1 MSFKILDRYILK
13 NFLGTFVMTE
23 LIILVLAIVVD
34 MSEKIDK
41 FLAYEAPA
49 GAILTYYMDFCIYYG
64 SMYMSLV
71 VFLAATIFTSQFAAR
86 SEIIA
91 IFSSGVKYDR
101 FLRPYV
107 IGAVIITGVS
117 LMANNFIIPSSN
129 IRRLKFEEVYV
140 DGGKSFDEE
149 YKQNIH
155 KQVAPGQIIYIQEWR
170 TRTNTGNRF
179 SLETFD
185 TTGVLVSKL
194 NADYISYDK
203 DSMTFKLSTCFIR
216 HINPDGTERL
226 SSEYAID
233 TAFAFTPDD
242 FAMDKY
248 IGEKK
253 NTVELSRIIEQEI
266 ERGSAGVR
274 ILKTERY
281 KRLSMPFSTI
291 ILTVL
296 AVTLCSRK
304 KRGGTG
310 INIAVGITLMAAYLF
325 MLRIFETIAAQGTD
339 AFPLL
344 WVWIPNIL
352 FTIIAYYTYKNAKK

>member
-1 MSFKILDRYILK
+1 MF
-13 NFLGTFVMTE
+13 
-23 LIILVLAIVVD
+23 
-34 MSEKIDK
+34 
-41 FLAYEAPA
+41 
-49 GAILTYYMDFCIYYG
+49 
-64 SMYMSLV
+64 
-71 VFLAATIFTSQFAAR
+71 
-86 SEIIA
+86 
-91 IFSSGVKYDR
+91 
-101 FLRPYV
+101 
-107 IGAVIITGVS
+107 
-117 LMANNFIIPSSN
+117 NNFIIPSSN
-129 IRRLKFEEVYV
+129 IRRLAFEEKYV
-140 DGGKSFDEE
+140 KGGKSFDEE

-155 KQVAPGQIIYIQEWR
+155 KQIAPGQIIYMQEWR
-170 TRTNTGNRF
+170 TKTNTGNRF
-179 SLETFD
+179 TLETYD
-185 TTGVLVSKL
+185 STGVMIKKL

-203 DSMTFKLSTCFIR
+203 DSSTFKLTTCFIR
-216 HINPDGTERL
+216 DINPDGTERL
-226 SSEYAID
+226 RSEYSID

-242 FAMDKY
+242 FAMEKNV
-248 IGEKK
+248 GEKK
-253 NTVELSRIIEQEI
+253 NTIELSQIIEKEI

-274 ILKTERY
+274 ALKTERY

-310 INIAVGITLMAAYLF
+310 INIAIGITLMAAYLF